1 MFIAS
6 VPVMAAIALTSLNHD
21 LLQGTVDLSLP
32 ELNAVGQPPN
42 SGGVSQDIPDYEYV
56 IQSGD
61 SLSAIFDKLGFS
73 YRDMMHIMETDVD
86 YLKLDT
92 LMPGDTLRFWR
103 SENHKLLQKMELQF
117 SLADRA
123 TYTRLKDGSY
133 TFKDITLPGKWK
145 EYPLV
150 GQVQGS
156 FSQSLQAL
164 GVSSR
169 ESEQVVGILKDKL
182 NFARDLRAG
191 DKFELVES
199 RQFIDGKPTGNKEI
213 QAIKIFNQGNVV
225 TAYLYK
231 DGQYYDK
238 FGNSLQRAF
247 QRHPFSGHYRIS
259 SSFNPFRRHPVT
271 GRIMP
276 HNGTDW
282 AVPVGTPIVA
292 TGDGVVI
299 MTRHHPYAGNYVV
312 IRHGSNYTT
321 RYLHL
326 SKILVKRGQKV
337 TRGQEIAL
345 SGKTG
350 RVTGP
355 HIHYELIVK
364 GHPVNAVTA
373 KIPMAHSVARQ
384 DMPDFIAQR
393 DRLDEL
399 LHQQE
404 VRVAGQAQSQPTS

>member
-1 MFIAS
+1 
-6 VPVMAAIALTSLNHD
+6 
-21 LLQGTVDLSLP
+21 
-32 ELNAVGQPPN
+32 
-42 SGGVSQDIPDYEYV
+42 
-56 IQSGD
+56 
-61 SLSAIFDKLGFS
+61 
-73 YRDMMHIMETDVD
+73 MHIMETDVD

-103 SENHKLLQKMELQF
+103 SENHKLLQKIELQF

-150 GQVQGS
+150 GHVQGS

-213 QAIKIFNQGNVV
+213 QAIKIFNQGKVV

-259 SSFNPFRRHPVT
+259 SSFNPFRRYPVT

-292 TGDGVVI
+292 TGDGVVT

-337 TRGQEIAL
+337 
-345 SGKTG
+345 
-350 RVTGP
+350 
-355 HIHYELIVK
+355 
-364 GHPVNAVTA
+364 
-373 KIPMAHSVARQ
+373 IP
-384 DMPDFIAQR
+384 IK
-393 DRLDEL
+393 
-399 LHQQE
+399 
-404 VRVAGQAQSQPTS
+404 VRI